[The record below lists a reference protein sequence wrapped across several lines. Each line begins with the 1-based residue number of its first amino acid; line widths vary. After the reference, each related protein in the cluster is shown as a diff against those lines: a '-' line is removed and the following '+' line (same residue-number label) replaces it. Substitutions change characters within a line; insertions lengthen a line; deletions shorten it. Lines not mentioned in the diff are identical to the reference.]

1 MEDSRIRRVSSRSLW
16 TGTLRVLLMLASC
29 GSAILAQEA
38 GSDGAGEL
46 ATRQLQ
52 IQRDYER
59 FEKALLDLAEQAR
72 RKDPERAELLFRARG
87 QSQEQRILA
96 EMLSVAELLKGTPKY
111 GDALG
116 RQEDVLVRMQ
126 NVLKL
131 LQSLDDR
138 ERVGNEIARIEEL
151 LKDTNRLL
159 AGEKDLRA
167 DTLRGRDA
175 DRLTERQKKV
185 LNDARELAEKIE
197 KQDQQ
202 RQAAGKPAATDRQ
215 QPEDAPAPA
224 KEPNPGEQPGSDN
237 EPAPEKP
244 HTEAAPMP
252 PSGADA
258 QSPQGDQ
265 SGEKSTPMPGEPM
278 PGAPMEGAPMEGKPM
293 SGSPMEGMPP
303 AQTEGM
309 PPAGQQPSGE
319 SPQQPPNP
327 GEQPTPGRQ
336 ELEQARREMQQS
348 LEKLEAQQLEQA
360 GERQA
365 AAIDRLEELKA
376 ELEKILR
383 QLREEEKEMYLTLLE
398 ARFQNMLRRQEQI
411 NAETRRL
418 DAIPAAERSSTFGA
432 KIEVIRRQ
440 QLDNELEAEKALNL
454 LKSDGSSVAFPEAVE
469 QMRANMQVVSR
480 RLAQLDTGLTTQL
493 VEQLIQETLEEMI
506 FALRQEMEKQDER
519 RQQPQQQQQEM
530 SPEEQGLV
538 NQLAELKMIRS
549 LQNQVNRLTRQLGM
563 EIDGEQAQSTDQLQ
577 LIRDLA
583 QRQLRIQ
590 EATYDLSVGKNQ

>member
-1 MEDSRIRRVSSRSLW
+1 
-16 TGTLRVLLMLASC
+16 MLASC
-29 GSAILAQEA
+29 DSAILAQEA

-116 RQEDVLVRMQ
+116 RQEDVLTRMQ

-167 DTLRGRDA
+167 DTQRGRDA

-224 KEPNPGEQPGSDN
+224 KEPTPGEQPGSDDG
-237 EPAPEKP
+237 PAPEKP
-244 HTEAAPMP
+244 QSEAAPKP
-252 PSGADA
+252 PSGGDA
-258 QSPQGDQ
+258 KSPMGDQ

-278 PGAPMEGAPMEGKPM
+278 PGAPMEGAPMEGEPM

-303 AQTEGM
+303 SQTEGM
-309 PPAGQQPSGE
+309 PPSGQQPSGE
-319 SPQQPPNP
+319 SPQQPPNH

-348 LEKLEAQQLEQA
+348 LEKLEAQQLDQA

-493 VEQLIQETLEEMI
+493 VEQLILETLEEMI